1 MGNLEEILELP
12 PEPEG
17 KEDVEYVPKE
27 EDLEDEETITAK
39 FSKKMALSI
48 EKQGGVKEEQ
58 VKKKGFFAKLFC
70 CYGGGEDE
78 LEIEKDRG
86 F

>member
-1 MGNLEEILELP
+1 
-12 PEPEG
+12 
-17 KEDVEYVPKE
+17 
-27 EDLEDEETITAK
+27 
-39 FSKKMALSI
+39 
-48 EKQGGVKEEQ
+48 

-78 LEIEKDRG
+78 LDVEKDRG

>member
-17 KEDVEYVPKE
+17 KEEAEYVPKE

-39 FSKKMALSI
+39 FGKKMALNI
-48 EKQGGVKEEQ
+48 EKQGG
-58 VKKKGFFAKLFC
+58 
-70 CYGGGEDE
+70 
-78 LEIEKDRG
+78 I
-86 F
+86 